1 MSNILPT
8 THMATIFDSN
18 EHRAVNVN
26 RSRGDRHIS
35 ISFQAEEKIYRDLM
49 EVGREMGKHKNV
61 RKSLREK
68 ERVIYAVVG

>member
-1 MSNILPT
+1 MEI
-8 THMATIFDSN
+8 D
-18 EHRAVNVN
+18 
-26 RSRGDRHIS
+26 IS

-49 EVGREMGKHKNV
+49 EVGSEMGKHKNV